1 MSYLPLTDATE
12 KTTRFV
18 RASERTWSA
27 SAGCLRAP
35 SLNPRKP
42 DNPVAGKAATTAG
55 TGQEASPNPLV
66 VCRFFG
72 FLVQIVLCWWCCV
85 QHASARTM
93 SCHTTAVPILTD
105 KAHPKRDLRVIG
117 VSRRRVILGCRR
129 TTAGNTRSGPGATE
143 GARERQGVRGP
154 EVDRTR
160 NLTSE
165 THKTGES
172 NRSRMTSEQWI
183 AIFFTVLMIGSA
195 IAFGAV
201 SLI

>member
-1 MSYLPLTDATE
+1 MACAIRVPP
-12 KTTRFV
+12 
-18 RASERTWSA
+18 
-27 SAGCLRAP
+27 CH
-35 SLNPRKP
+35 KP
-42 DNPVAGKAATTAG
+42 DPSK
-55 TGQEASPNPLV
+55 TGQTCSEVAEVYSGEGQVETAYPLV

-85 QHASARTM
+85 QHASARTV
-93 SCHTTAVPILTD
+93 SCHTAAVPVLTD